1 MLVGITGSIAS
12 GKSVISRIFETLGY
26 SVFYADDEAKKLYY
40 SQEIAAA
47 INKKAGI
54 DLIDFTKPDFAKIAE
69 FIFLSPENNSLIV
82 NTLYPF
88 LTERIRQWQQKHS
101 SESVIFVEAAMIFE
115 SGWNK
120 IFNMTIC
127 VFADENIR
135 LQRLRARN
143 PHNYENCLARTK
155 FQWKDDVKC
164 KLADFVITNDG
175 ISPVMPQ
182 ISDFLSRCEQ
192 MENIVGNYIL
202 KNHQLCDKQEYTLQ
216 NAFLYE
222 VIRIKNSKPVF
233 CVEHY
238 ERLLH
243 SNNDKS
249 FGCDMES
256 FRNDIQTLIE
266 VNDIHNCNVKV
277 AYDSKDLFMFF
288 IKSYYPDE
296 EYHKKGAD
304 VVCANIMRDNPNVKR
319 FNQTYRSNADRVKND
334 NDVYEVLLVNNDGEI
349 TEGSKSNVF
358 FVKDNVIY
366 TAPDNQV
373 LIGITRTKVIETIKK
388 LDIKLIFRP
397 VLADEIQFYD
407 GAFLTGTSIDVF
419 RIRRIGD
426 FEFDDKALNLINDIS
441 KGYIAEM
448 NKL

>member
-88 LTERIRQWQQKHS
+88 LTEKIRQWQLKHS
-101 SESVIFVEAAMIFE
+101 SEYVLFVEAAMIFE

-127 VFADENIR
+127 VFADENVR

-296 EYHKKGAD
+296 E
-304 VVCANIMRDNPNVKR
+304 
-319 FNQTYRSNADRVKND
+319 
-334 NDVYEVLLVNNDGEI
+334 
-349 TEGSKSNVF
+349 
-358 FVKDNVIY
+358 
-366 TAPDNQV
+366 
-373 LIGITRTKVIETIKK
+373 
-388 LDIKLIFRP
+388 
-397 VLADEIQFYD
+397 
-407 GAFLTGTSIDVF
+407 
-419 RIRRIGD
+419 
-426 FEFDDKALNLINDIS
+426 
-441 KGYIAEM
+441 
-448 NKL
+448 